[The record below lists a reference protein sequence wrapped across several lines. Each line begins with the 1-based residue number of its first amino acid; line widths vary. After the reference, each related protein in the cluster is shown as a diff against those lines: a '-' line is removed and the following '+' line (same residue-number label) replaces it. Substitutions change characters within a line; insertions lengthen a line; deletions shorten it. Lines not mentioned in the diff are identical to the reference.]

1 VVCKVFQKDGAG
13 PRNGAQYARPFNE
26 EEWNDVELE
35 IPFSASIAPV
45 PILPMISDASVRKD
59 NPLPASG
66 CTSCL
71 SRSMPS
77 PGTADPSDPNDQAV
91 NNDDEDILRM
101 LDIFKDGDKLFEVG
115 IYFLFVCSFLKC

>member
-1 VVCKVFQKDGAG
+1 M
-13 PRNGAQYARPFNE
+13 
-26 EEWNDVELE
+26 
-35 IPFSASIAPV
+35 PFSTSIAPV
-45 PILPMISDASVRKD
+45 PILPMTPDASVPKD

-91 NNDDEDILRM
+91 NNDDEDIFRM
-101 LDIFKDGDKLFEVG
+101 LDIFEDGDKLFEVG
-115 IYFLFVCSFLKC
+115 YLFLVWVFFLKMLEAFDVYFSCCYALALLIFCSFYDRIYPLVLPP